1 MVGVE
6 DAEVGAE
13 GFVFGC
19 YEGTAGFAGC
29 GEVFLDNFVFVDEGG
44 AVECVG
50 AVHSEMRWGV
60 SWGRLY

>member
-19 YEGTAGFAGC
+19 YEGAAGFAGC
-29 GEVFLDNFVFVDEGG
+29 G
-44 AVECVG
+44 
-50 AVHSEMRWGV
+50 
-60 SWGRLY
+60 